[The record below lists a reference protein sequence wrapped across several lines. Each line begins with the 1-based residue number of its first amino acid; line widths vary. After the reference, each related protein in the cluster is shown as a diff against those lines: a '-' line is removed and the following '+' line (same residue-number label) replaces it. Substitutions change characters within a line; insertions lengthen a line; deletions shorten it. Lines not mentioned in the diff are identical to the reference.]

1 MVCMKAETRSQCGQN
16 ADNTTQIKCVNTS
29 GVVGLMIIQIAYP
42 DTDRILVTR
51 VCGLH
56 VYWPDENKKHM
67 QVDHTEILSKYRKVS
82 NYL

>member
-1 MVCMKAETRSQCGQN
+1 
-16 ADNTTQIKCVNTS
+16 
-29 GVVGLMIIQIAYP
+29 MIIQIAYP

>member
-1 MVCMKAETRSQCGQN
+1 MRQN
-16 ADNTTQIKCVNTS
+16 AGNKTKITCVNTC
-29 GVVGLMIIQIAYP
+29 GVVGLMIIRIAYP
-42 DTDRILVTR
+42 DTDPILVPG

-67 QVDHTEILSKYRKVS
+67 HVHHTGILSKYRNDS